1 MQPCVSSVIKTYI
14 KTITGDEYYND
25 SNTDCDG
32 LLDSIKVVSK
42 DYTKYTVVLR
52 SIYKF
57 HEFKYKNE
65 FGISRLY
72 QFPRPESKII
82 HAIYCYKGFPLL
94 EKMHIYA
101 LRLRENGLIDKH
113 VRDLEHEV
121 SKATIK
127 AKKDFKAS
135 FIFPWQVL
143 IIGYGLSTVAFVIEL
158 IVDYIK
164 RRRMQGI
171 IYLE

>member
-1 MQPCVSSVIKTYI
+1 MR
-14 KTITGDEYYND
+14 
-25 SNTDCDG
+25 
-32 LLDSIKVVSK
+32 VVSK
-42 DYTKYTVVLR
+42 DFTKFTVVCH
-52 SIYKF
+52 SVYKF
-57 HEFKYKNE
+57 HTFKYKNKIE
-65 FGISRLY
+65 QSLLY
-72 QFPRPESKII
+72 QFPKPQHKII
-82 HAIYCYKGFPLL
+82 YAMYCYKGFPLL